1 MNYEH
6 FFQTPTFVLS
16 ATPQYRLTFPI
27 KTAFDYLFAGMSL
40 ILLSPFFLM
49 IACAIKMCSSGPVLF
64 KQLRSGLNGREFTVY
79 KFRSMVVNAEAMLPD
94 VLKFNESSGPVFK
107 IKDDPRI
114 TPRIGTFLR
123 KTGLDKLPQLINVLR
138 GEMSIIGPRPPLPA
152 EVAEYKPGERRRLS
166 MKPGITCIWQIQR
179 RRNEIPFDR
188 WMALDLEYIDNWS
201 LWLDFK
207 ILCKTVVAVILGRGR

>member
-1 MNYEH
+1 
-6 FFQTPTFVLS
+6 
-16 ATPQYRLTFPI
+16 
-27 KTAFDYLFAGMSL
+27 
-40 ILLSPFFLM
+40 
-49 IACAIKMCSSGPVLF
+49 MCSSGPVLF
-64 KQLRSGLNGREFTVY
+64 KQVRSGLNGRKFTVY

-114 TPRIGTFLR
+114 TPGIGTFLR
-123 KTGLDKLPQLINVLR
+123 KTSLDELPQLVNVLR
-138 GEMSIIGPRPPLPA
+138 GEMSIIGPRPPIPA
-152 EVAEYKPGERRRLS
+152 EVVEYKPGERRRLT
-166 MKPGITCIWQIQR
+166 MKPGITCIWQIQQ